1 MKNDEKVR
9 KIMKNQRKIL
19 ENEEKVRKHEGK
31 PMKNEGKV
39 MENNEK
45 VRKPCP
51 RQKKTKQE
59 KKTKKIRTLL
69 QVAEMQHSSTL
80 GCYQLILSIA
90 AALYHVCLAKYQLPE
105 EIFPG
110 S

>member
-1 MKNDEKVR
+1 V
-9 KIMKNQRKIL
+9 
-19 ENEEKVRKHEGK
+19 
-31 PMKNEGKV
+31 
-39 MENNEK
+39 
-45 VRKPCP
+45 P
-51 RQKKTKQE
+51 RTKKTKQE
-59 KKTKKIRTLL
+59 KKKIRTLL

>member
-1 MKNDEKVR
+1 MKTNEKPR
-9 KIMKNQRKIL
+9 KSNGKQRKS
-19 ENEEKVRKHEGK
+19 EETV
-31 PMKNEGKV
+31 P
-39 MENNEK
+39 
-45 VRKPCP
+45 
-51 RQKKTKQE
+51 T
-59 KKTKKIRTLL
+59 TKKKQNKKKKIIRTLL

>member
-1 MKNDEKVR
+1 MPTTKK
-9 KIMKNQRKIL
+9 KI
-19 ENEEKVRKHEGK
+19 
-31 PMKNEGKV
+31 P
-39 MENNEK
+39 
-45 VRKPCP
+45 
-51 RQKKTKQE
+51 KQE
-59 KKTKKIRTLL
+59 KKSQKKIRTLL